1 MKLPLK
7 YRYIV
12 IVIAV
17 LLPRIAWFVLLG
29 GDLPKPARDQVFYI
43 SMAGRVAEGEGISF
57 SREMGLVKS
66 VMGREMESFDNWTRD
81 PKYIFGIVPVETPTA
96 AIEPGYPILLAALF
110 MITGPCTGAVFLL
123 NSIFAILGAWAV
135 WKLVSENWG
144 EKQAMLATLIWSLY
158 PYYIYYSA
166 YAMTDMIHIS
176 LLPVIALLTLRSA
189 SKPKMGFAAGIA
201 TGILF
206 LIRSTILFTVPLQ
219 LAWLFFKRR
228 WRAALLLLTGFV
240 LCCIPW
246 VIRNYAVLGSP
257 VLLPTKGS
265 LNLWMRNNPSM
276 LTIEGINIPDFIEN
290 GINRRDLLDYL
301 PMDGLETELERSN
314 IIMSRAREF
323 VFANPMLFTYLTVV
337 RAGLFLSPIGGTM
350 ENAAAKLAGILIY
363 LPMLLIAIREAIRRR
378 KDGRIIFLVC
388 CFLLYLALHSIAH
401 GGVRYRLPVDTI
413 LIVFTSLFIGRKLG
427 WSEKK
432 RIEEYTERGKDKKV

>member
-189 SKPKMGFAAGIA
+189 SKPKMGFTAGIA
-201 TGILF
+201 TGI
-206 LIRSTILFTVPLQ
+206 PLSV
-219 LAWLFFKRR
+219 F
-228 WRAALLLLTGFV
+228 
-240 LCCIPW
+240 
-246 VIRNYAVLGSP
+246 S
-257 VLLPTKGS
+257 
-265 LNLWMRNNPSM
+265 
-276 LTIEGINIPDFIEN
+276 
-290 GINRRDLLDYL
+290 
-301 PMDGLETELERSN
+301 RSN
-314 IIMSRAREF
+314 
-323 VFANPMLFTYLTVV
+323 
-337 RAGLFLSPIGGTM
+337 PI
-350 ENAAAKLAGILIY
+350 
-363 LPMLLIAIREAIRRR
+363 
-378 KDGRIIFLVC
+378 
-388 CFLLYLALHSIAH
+388 S
-401 GGVRYRLPVDTI
+401 YR
-413 LIVFTSLFIGRKLG
+413 
-427 WSEKK
+427 
-432 RIEEYTERGKDKKV
+432 